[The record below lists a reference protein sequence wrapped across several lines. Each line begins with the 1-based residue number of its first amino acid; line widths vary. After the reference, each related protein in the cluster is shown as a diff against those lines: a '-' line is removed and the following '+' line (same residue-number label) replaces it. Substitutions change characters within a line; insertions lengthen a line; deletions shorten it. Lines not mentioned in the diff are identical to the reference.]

1 MWKRIWAITQKEFI
15 HTLRDR
21 STLGLLLT
29 LPLLQLFLF
38 GFAID
43 INISHI
49 PMAVADQ
56 SLDSASY
63 AFVAAMQNS
72 GYFDVTMVVNSE
84 AEATRVIDAG
94 EAQVAL
100 IIPTDFAALVA
111 RGEAQ
116 ALMLIDGSDLFTTM
130 AAFNVATVIA
140 QTHASELVMERVA
153 RSGLPITGALPLDTR
168 VRILY
173 NPDQIQIWL
182 VIPSMT
188 AMLLQT
194 ASVAMTALAVVRERE
209 AGTMEQLLVTPIRP
223 LELMLGKMAPNLVIA
238 MINMLTVVAAGVTIF
253 GVPFRGSFW
262 LFFMLSLLYV
272 FSGLWLGL
280 FISTISKNLKQA
292 QQLITMIIMIGTVLG
307 GFLFP
312 RHSMPQLLQWAGN
325 LFPMTFF
332 IPIAR
337 GIVTKGVGLDSLW
350 SHVIALGLYS
360 LGMMILA
367 ARLFRQRL

>member
-21 STLGLLLT
+21 STLVLLLT

-43 INISHI
+43 MNIMHI
-49 PMAVADQ
+49 PTAVADQ
-56 SLDSASY
+56 SLDSASR
-63 AFVAAMQNS
+63 AFVAALQNS
-72 GYFDVTMVVNSE
+72 GYFDVILYVNSE

-94 EAQVAL
+94 AAQVAV
-100 IIPTDFAALVA
+100 IIPTDFAARVT
-111 RGEAQ
+111 RGDAQ
-116 ALMLIDGSDLFTTM
+116 TLILIDGSDLFTTM
-130 AAFNVATVIA
+130 AAFNVAAVIA
-140 QTHASELVMERVA
+140 QAHASEVLMQRVA
-153 RSGLPITGALPLDTR
+153 RSGLPISAGLPLDTR
-168 VRILY
+168 FRILY
-173 NPDQIQIWL
+173 NPDQRQLWF

-238 MINMLTVVAAGVTIF
+238 MINMVTVVTTGVFIF
-253 GVPFRGSFW
+253 GVPFRGNFV
-262 LFFMLSLLYV
+262 LFVALSLLYV
-272 FSGLWLGL
+272 FSGLGLGL

-292 QQLITMIIMIGTVLG
+292 QQLITMVIMIGAVLG
-307 GFLFP
+307 GFMFP
-312 RHSMPQLLQWAGN
+312 RHSMPPLLWWAGS
-325 LFPMTFF
+325 LFPMTYF

-350 SHVIALGLYS
+350 PNVAPLALYS
-360 LGMMILA
+360 IGLMVLA